1 MIEQILFAPYLRNA
15 FLFLLCLSIAG
26 SAISVLVNL
35 RRMEFTVE
43 ALVHSVFPGIVV
55 GLIVGGIPGIV
66 PGAAAVATVTVLVLA
81 SLGSGQGQSA
91 QKLDMEAGTAV
102 VLTFMYGI
110 GVVISLAY
118 GDKSGQLEALMFGR
132 LLDVTQSRLAT
143 SVTLCVIA
151 ALLILTTWRMQ
162 ILVAFDTTAARAMG
176 INVAAYELIA
186 NIAVG
191 LIVVA
196 ASSAVGV
203 LLVIGFIV
211 IPGLSARLIAGSP
224 RSMCFWAAG
233 LSTLAVVVGFAIM
246 LSQTTHQISPQAIV
260 SLMLVATV
268 PLAGLKGVFS

>member
-1 MIEQILFAPYLRNA
+1 
-15 FLFLLCLSIAG
+15 
-26 SAISVLVNL
+26 
-35 RRMEFTVE
+35 
-43 ALVHSVFPGIVV
+43 
-55 GLIVGGIPGIV
+55 
-66 PGAAAVATVTVLVLA
+66 VTVLVLA

>member
-26 SAISVLVNL
+26 AAISVLVNL

-151 ALLILTTWRMQ
+151 
-162 ILVAFDTTAARAMG
+162 
-176 INVAAYELIA
+176 
-186 NIAVG
+186 
-191 LIVVA
+191 
-196 ASSAVGV
+196 
-203 LLVIGFIV
+203 
-211 IPGLSARLIAGSP
+211 
-224 RSMCFWAAG
+224 
-233 LSTLAVVVGFAIM
+233 
-246 LSQTTHQISPQAIV
+246 TTHPDN
-260 SLMLVATV
+260 
-268 PLAGLKGVFS
+268 LAHADSRRFRYSSGPRHGRQRGGL

>member
-1 MIEQILFAPYLRNA
+1 
-15 FLFLLCLSIAG
+15 
-26 SAISVLVNL
+26 
-35 RRMEFTVE
+35 MEFTVE

-162 ILVAFDTTAARAMG
+162 ILVAFDTAAARAMG
-176 INVAAYELIA
+176 VNVAAYELIA